1 MLKQKNS
8 AKIISVLFVCAVV
21 LMLLLGLART
31 IFSPMDA
38 VEYENR
44 PASKLSPFSFSSYLS
59 GDFQDSMEAA
69 LSDQVPFAI
78 KSKKL
83 YNIFDYHAA
92 APVIASLAD
101 SGMHYIRYR
110 DIYFYDGILL
120 HAPSSLASQRS
131 ALERKAQVLTGYFSS
146 CPDTDF
152 AVYYIESDL
161 DINFDT
167 GENMGHCDFL
177 ASLLSLPAANFGAL
191 RLNGIAD
198 YSELFLY
205 TDHHWNGR
213 GSRQALEDVC
223 AMLGVDMPAVLG
235 EYTAEGRY
243 LGTKAAGIEGLPPED
258 FTVTVYDLP
267 DIEVYASGSRAPSYG
282 LQREFVAGELE
293 TFSYGSVFGPD
304 GDEVLFKTGK
314 RGENLL
320 VLGDSYD
327 NAILLP
333 LASCFANTYS
343 VDLRGYSSSAGV
355 PFDIA
360 SYVAEHEIDKVLI
373 IGALEYFNGSS
384 S

>member
-1 MLKQKNS
+1 MLKQKKT
-8 AKIISVLFVCAVV
+8 AKIISVLFVCAVM

-31 IFSPMDA
+31 VFSPMDA

-44 PASKLSPFSFSSYLS
+44 PASKLSPFSFSSYLN

-101 SGMHYIRYR
+101 SGMNYIRYR

-120 HAPSSLASQRS
+120 HAPSSLSSQRS
-131 ALERKAQVLTGYFSS
+131 ALERKAQVLNDYFSS

-152 AVYYIESDL
+152 YVYYIESDL
-161 DINFDT
+161 DINFKT
-167 GENMGHCDFL
+167 GEKMGHCDHL
-177 ASLLSLPAANFGAL
+177 ASLLSLPSASFGAL
-191 RLNGIAD
+191 RLNSLAD
-198 YSELFLY
+198 YSDLFLH

-213 GSRQALEDVC
+213 GSRLALEDVC

-235 EYTAEGRY
+235 EVTAEGRY
-243 LGTKAAGIEGLPPED
+243 LGTKAAGIEGFPPED

-267 DIEVYASGSRAPSYG
+267 DIEVFTPGGPIPSYG
-282 LQREFVAGELE
+282 LQREFAAGELE
-293 TFSYGSVFGPD
+293 TFSYGSVFGFD
-304 GDEVLFKTGK
+304 GDELVFQTGSA
-314 RGENLL
+314 GENLL

-333 LASCFANTYS
+333 LASRFANTWS
-343 VDLRGYSSSAGV
+343 VDLRGYSTSAGV
-355 PFDIA
+355 PFDIV
-360 SYVAEHEIDKVLI
+360 SYVSEHEIDKVLI